1 MSSNNRKRSIFR
13 VGNQG
18 YTESGIYGIREA
30 WSYGIMDLWIH
41 GARDL
46 WRHGNRELGMFEAGA
61 DFGGDSDE
69 DLDDAGAVGLDGVGL
84 LGG

>member
-1 MSSNNRKRSIFR
+1 MREPQCVSLRAEVLSWVNQKDGNLSER
-13 VGNQG
+13 GNQG
-18 YTESGIYGIREA
+18 YTESGIYGIRD
-30 WSYGIMDLWIH
+30 IRNH
-41 GARDL
+41 GTK
-46 WRHGNRELGMFEAGA
+46 ELGMFEAGA

>member
-1 MSSNNRKRSIFR
+1 
-13 VGNQG
+13 
-18 YTESGIYGIREA
+18 
-30 WSYGIMDLWIH
+30 
-41 GARDL
+41 
-46 WRHGNRELGMFEAGA
+46 MFEAGA

>member
-1 MSSNNRKRSIFR
+1 MDIRNQGTKELGIYGIRDIW
-13 VGNQG
+13 NQG
-18 YTESGIYGIREA
+18 YTES
-30 WSYGIMDLWIH
+30 
-41 GARDL
+41 
-46 WRHGNRELGMFEAGA
+46 GMFEAGA